1 MKDVVGGGSAV
12 IGLSIALA
20 ILVPSSASF
29 CQSELRH
36 PVNLVLQEGQTVWKD
51 PRGPL
56 TQKAKELGLSPAEVQ
71 RIRKNTGYVIC
82 PGNVSGGESGGAA
95 MLVGNGDFLVT
106 DAHLFIN
113 PETNERREPLSDC
126 MFVNQAD
133 PHDVVRLDFSSERS
147 YKFYTKVPKLEWY
160 NDRAVVRLKR
170 RVPGARPFPIDTD
183 EAPIRRGHRLIM
195 ISATQKQ
202 LTFPMTQYHFKT
214 SIGGGKF
221 TYELDLNEEPI
232 AQACTAMG
240 YYARTA
246 RASSVLYSDCS
257 ATIGAS
263 GSVAMIRKQDGS
275 LAAKALLIQTGNPI
289 TDYKPFKIGAN
300 VPLTE
305 LSFTLSVGLDAN
317 VSDDIMAM
325 ERANE

>member
-1 MKDVVGGGSAV
+1 
-12 IGLSIALA
+12 
-20 ILVPSSASF
+20 
-29 CQSELRH
+29 
-36 PVNLVLQEGQTVWKD
+36 
-51 PRGPL
+51 
-56 TQKAKELGLSPAEVQ
+56 
-71 RIRKNTGYVIC
+71 
-82 PGNVSGGESGGAA
+82 
-95 MLVGNGDFLVT
+95 MLVGNGDFLIT

-126 MFVNQAD
+126 MFVNQVD
-133 PHDVVRLDFSSERS
+133 PHDAVRLDFSSERS
-147 YKFYTKVPKLEWY
+147 YKFYTKAPKLEWY

-170 RVPGARPFPIDTD
+170 RISSARPFPIDTD
-183 EAPIRRGHRLIM
+183 EAPVRRGGLIV

-202 LTFPMTQYHFKT
+202 LPFPMTQFHFKT

-221 TYELDLNEEPI
+221 TYEIDLNEEPI

-263 GSVAMIRKQDGS
+263 GSVALIRKQDGS

-305 LSFTLSVGLDAN
+305 LSFTLSVGLDVS
-317 VSDDIMAM
+317 VSDDVMAM